1 MWQDL
6 KERHFNVLDAR
17 QRDTRQRLMAA
28 SAAVGVTA
36 TMAATGFIAFLI
48 LNMPSATPE
57 PATQVA
63 RVSQAPSKDPFAD
76 LSLSARAAAVYDLES
91 GEMLFAKNANTQLPL
106 ASLTK
111 LMTAMVAA
119 DLLASNSSITITTS
133 DLAPEGD
140 SGFLVGERWSF
151 KNLIDFTLITS
162 SNDGARALAS
172 AAAAAQLDAP
182 RDLSQSPKKFVD
194 AMNQKASEIGM
205 TQTFFVNET
214 GLDANESLSGSYG
227 SARDVAVMLS
237 YAIQHYPELLAATQ
251 DLHQTISSDVAAHPA
266 DNTNQFVNAIPF
278 LIASKTGYT
287 DLAGGNLAV
296 AFDAD
301 LNRPLAVVVLGSTQE
316 GRFTDILALVEAA
329 QEYIRIHAGQ

>member
-6 KERHFNVLDAR
+6 KERHFNIPEAP
-17 QRDTRQRLMAA
+17 QRETRQRLMAA

-36 TMAATGFIAFLI
+36 TMAATGLIAFLI
-48 LNMPSATPE
+48 LNMPAAAPE

-63 RVSQAPSKDPFAD
+63 RVPQAPSKNPFD
-76 LSLSARAAAVYDLES
+76 GLELSARAAAVYDIES
-91 GEMLFAKNANTQLPL
+91 GKMLFAENAEAQLPL

-119 DLLASNSSITITTS
+119 DLLAADSSITITTS

-140 SGFLVGERWSF
+140 SGFLVGERWNF
-151 KNLIDFTLITS
+151 KKLLDFTLITS

-172 AAAAAQLDAP
+172 AAAAAQFDAP
-182 RDLSQSPKKFVD
+182 RDPSRSPDKFVD
-194 AMNQKASEIGM
+194 AMNRKASEIGM
-205 TQTFFVNET
+205 TKTFFVNET
-214 GLDANESLSGSYG
+214 GLDASESLSGSYG
-227 SARDVAVMLS
+227 SASDVAMMMS
-237 YAIQHYPELLAATQ
+237 YAIQNYPELLTATR
-251 DLHQTISSDVAAHPA
+251 DLHQTISSDVAVHSA

-301 LNRPLAVVVLGSTQE
+301 LNRPVAVVVLGSTQE
-316 GRFTDILALVEAA
+316 GRFTDTLALVEAA
-329 QEYIRIHAGQ
+329 QEYIRTRADQ